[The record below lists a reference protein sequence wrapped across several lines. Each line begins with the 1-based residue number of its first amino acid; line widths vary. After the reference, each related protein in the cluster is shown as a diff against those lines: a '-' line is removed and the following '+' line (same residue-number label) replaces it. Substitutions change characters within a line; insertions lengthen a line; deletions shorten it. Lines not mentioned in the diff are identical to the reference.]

1 MKYALRIAVSALLA
15 LALLA
20 GCALAQTAE
29 DVRAELGSCSV
40 ADYEGKT
47 HHTYLADGAIPYEVA
62 EYVKDAM
69 LVWEIGWE
77 YPAGGALDSYAQCWF
92 PSRGI
97 VADARYDMDG
107 DGADEWLVLFTR
119 DRVHEYL
126 GVMAE
131 LWLSIYECSGDD
143 LELSDS
149 ICLSDQWDY
158 YSDFTRIFLME
169 RSDGTPVLVHQDY
182 HGVDDHDMVIWQ
194 LAYDGE
200 EFSIHNG
207 LEFNP
212 WEGGYGPVI
221 LMGEG
226 TSMDALLNISG
237 FYPGDLKGDIY
248 TCYDDTS
255 FKLVLQ
261 DSNFFDLK
269 VNQDKLGDDDMRA
282 VLREFAAEMDLQID
296 DVDWDDAV
304 CFYMTAHAASAKET
318 ILLQADSFTLDD
330 SGHYV
335 FRIERRLSGNTATT
349 TGDVNLRSTPG
360 LDGEAIGMIPAN
372 TTVAYLGEES
382 VDERGVAW
390 YRVRFGELEGWAS
403 SKFAQLD

>member
-29 DVRAELGSCSV
+29 EVRAELGSCSV
-40 ADYEGKT
+40 ADYAGKT
-47 HHTYLADGAIPYEVA
+47 NRWDVPYEVE
-62 EYVKDAM
+62 EYHQDGM
-69 LVWEIGWE
+69 LVWDIKDWE
-77 YPAGGALDSYAQCWF
+77 DSYGHMTAYLEFWF
-92 PSRGI
+92 PSRGV
-97 VADARYDMDG
+97 VADALCDLDG
-107 DGADEWLVLFTR
+107 DGADEWLVLFTC
-119 DRVHEYL
+119 DHPSEYY
-126 GVMAE
+126 AE
-131 LWLSIYECSGDD
+131 LGISAALWLNVYECDGDGV
-143 LELSDS
+143 ELRDS
-149 ICLSDQWDY
+149 ICLNDSWDD
-158 YSDFTRIFLME
+158 YSVFTKVFLME
-169 RSDGTPVLVHQDY
+169 RSDGTPVLVYQDY
-182 HGVDDHDMVIWQ
+182 HGVDDYDMVIWQ

-200 EFSIHNG
+200 EFSIRNG

-212 WEGGYGPVI
+212 WEGDYGPVI

-237 FYPGDLKGDIY
+237 FHPSDLKGDIY

-304 CFYMTAHAASAKET
+304 CFYMTAHASPGKET
-318 ILLQADSFTLDD
+318 LLLRADSFTLDD

-360 LDGEAIGMIPAN
+360 LDGEAIGMVPAN